1 MKRNTYLLL
10 FSALALGLAWAVRGH
25 FGHEWGAA
33 WAGGI
38 GTLAIIL
45 LSGREDWQQ
54 KAPVIGSLG
63 AVGWAIGGMMSY
75 GMVIGYCRGTDL
87 GNVWY
92 GYTMLAVIGGL
103 YGFLGG
109 GFVGLGLSE
118 EENRKPAWASLIT
131 QMVAGA
137 YLFWG
142 FFIFQLEWFM
152 TPPRSE
158 LWAACLGAAV
168 AMAWFM
174 YREGY
179 QAALKVAIY
188 AGLGG
193 AFGFAFGNFLQTA
206 GTASGISYNWWNVM
220 EFSLGACGGLGMAY
234 GIKSQD
240 WPKTYTATSKTN
252 LLGLAFL
259 FLLIPLINFTEAFS
273 SKKLSRLAE
282 SFEIEPLNI
291 FLFQQRLL
299 GIGIAFVLILI
310 VLRLWYQSSKAA
322 YKTTGLFFALSFLY
336 VIWSY
341 IIKGVFLGNWGLAH
355 STSTYIPVLLIL
367 GGLWYFSPTE
377 TVFPRVAEKSKL
389 IRADWVFLALL
400 ISCLIFALISIQLHE
415 GLPGTQIRFSLN

>member
-1 MKRNTYLLL
+1 MNRNTYLLL
-10 FSALALGLAWAVRGH
+10 FPTLALGLAWAVRGH

-38 GTLAIIL
+38 GTLAVVL
-45 LSGREDWQQ
+45 MSGREDWQH
-54 KAPVIGSLG
+54 KAPILGSLG

-75 GMVIGYCRGTDL
+75 GMVIGYCRGTDF

-118 EENRKPAWASLIT
+118 EADRKPAWASLIA

-137 YLFWG
+137 YLIWG

-158 LWAACLGAAV
+158 LWAACLGAAL

-179 QAALKVAIY
+179 VAAARVGMY
-188 AGLGG
+188 AGLGA

-220 EFSLGACGGLGMAY
+220 EFSLGAFGGLGMAY

-240 WPKTYTATSKTN
+240 WPRTCTSTPKAN
-252 LLGLAFL
+252 ILGLTFL
-259 FLLIPLINFTEAFS
+259 FFLIPLINFTEAFS
-273 SKKLSRLAE
+273 AKKLTRLAE
-282 SFEIEPLNI
+282 RFEIEHLNI
-291 FLFQQRLL
+291 FIFQQRLL
-299 GIGIAFVLILI
+299 GIGIAFVLILV
-310 VLRLWYQSSKAA
+310 VLRLWYQSIEATH
-322 YKTTGLFFALSFLY
+322 KTAGLFFALSFLY

-355 STSTYIPVLLIL
+355 STSTYVPILLIL
-367 GGLWYFSPTE
+367 GGLWYFSRTE
-377 TVFPRVAEKSKL
+377 TEYQRMKEHSML
-389 IRADWVFLALL
+389 IRTDWLFIALL
-400 ISCLIFALISIQLHE
+400 SSCLIFALISIQLHE
-415 GLPGTQIRFSLN
+415 GLPGVQIRFSLN

>member
-10 FSALALGLAWAVRGH
+10 FPTLALGLAWAVRGH

-38 GTLAIIL
+38 GTLAVVL
-45 LSGREDWQQ
+45 MSGREDWQQ
-54 KAPVIGSLG
+54 KAAVLGSLG

-92 GYTMLAVIGGL
+92 GYIMLAVIGGL

-118 EENRKPAWASLIT
+118 EAHRKPAWASLVA

-168 AMAWFM
+168 ALAWFM

-179 QAALKVAIY
+179 QAAAKVAMY
-188 AGLGG
+188 TGLGG

-206 GTASGISYNWWNVM
+206 GAASGISYNWWNVM
-220 EFSLGACGGLGMAY
+220 EFSLGAFGGLGMAY
-234 GIKSQD
+234 GIKGQE
-240 WPKTYTATSKTN
+240 WPKTFTASPSAN
-252 LLGLAFL
+252 LLGLALLFL
-259 FLLIPLINFTEAFS
+259 FIPLINFTEAFS
-273 SKKLSRLAE
+273 SQKLSRLAE
-282 SFEIEPLNI
+282 SFEILSWSSFI
-291 FLFQQRLL
+291 LQHRLVGL
-299 GIGIAFVLILI
+299 GIALMLILA
-310 VLRLWYQSSKAA
+310 LWRLWYKSGTAA
-322 YKTTGLFFALSFLY
+322 NKTAGIFFALSFLY
-336 VIWSY
+336 VSWSY
-341 IIKGVFLGNWGLAH
+341 LIKGVFLGNWGLGH
-355 STSTYIPVLLIL
+355 STTTYVPILLVLA
-367 GGLWYFSPTE
+367 GLWYFSPHE
-377 TVFPRVAEKSKL
+377 TDYQRITASPKL
-389 IRADWVFLALL
+389 IRTDWLFIALL
-400 ISCLIFALISIQLHE
+400 ISCLVFAFISIQLHE

>member
-1 MKRNTYLLL
+1 MKKNTYLLL
-10 FSALALGLAWAVRGH
+10 FAALALGLAWAVRGH

-38 GTLAIIL
+38 GTLAIVL
-45 LSGREDWQQ
+45 MSGREDWQQ
-54 KAPVIGSLG
+54 KAPVLGSLG

-118 EENRKPAWASLIT
+118 EEHRKPAWASLVT

-168 AMAWFM
+168 AMAWYM

-179 QAALKVAIY
+179 QAAAKVAVY

-206 GTASGISYNWWNVM
+206 GAASGISYNWWNVM
-220 EFSLGACGGLGMAY
+220 EFSLGAFGGLGMAY
-234 GIKSQD
+234 GIKNQD
-240 WPKTYTATSKTN
+240 WPKTFTSPSRTN

-273 SKKLSRLAE
+273 AKKLSRLAE
-282 SFEIEPLNI
+282 TFEIEPLHV

-299 GIGIAFVLILI
+299 GIAIALVLVLTI
-310 VLRLWYQSSKAA
+310 LRLWYQSSKAS
-322 YKTTGLFFALSFLY
+322 YKTAGIFFALSFLY

-341 IIKGVFLGNWGLAH
+341 LIKGVFLGNWGLGY
-355 STSTYIPVLLIL
+355 STSTYVPILIL
-367 GGLWYFSPTE
+367 LASLWYFSPAETNHARITE
-377 TVFPRVAEKSKL
+377 RSKL
-389 IRADWVFLALL
+389 IRMDWLLIALL
-400 ISCLIFALISIQLHE
+400 ISCLIFAFISIRLHE
-415 GLPGTQIRFSLN
+415 GLPGTQIRFPLN